1 MQFTNFEA
9 LKCMQAKAESAA
21 TMSNPRAAFGSAEGF
36 VRPSLGFRCSKS
48 ILYSDNLS
56 LF

>member
-1 MQFTNFEA
+1 
-9 LKCMQAKAESAA
+9 MQAKVESTA
-21 TMSNPRAAFGSAEGF
+21 TMSNPRAAFGPVESF

-48 ILYSDNLS
+48 ILYSDKLS